1 MGKASRDKGGRFE
14 REIVN
19 RAKDYGLTA
28 RRTALSGALAHEK
41 GDVLITPG
49 FAPESNPWAFEAKR
63 RASLPVI
70 FNELADFKGLI
81 VRADRGDAL
90 VVVRLDD
97 FLELM
102 Q

>member
-1 MGKASRDKGGRFE
+1 MGKMSRTKGAVFE

-19 RAKDYGLTA
+19 RAKHYGLQA

-49 FAPESNPWAFEAKR
+49 FAPESDPWDFEAKR

-70 FNELADFKGLI
+70 FNELAGFKGLI
-81 VRADRGDAL
+81 VREDRGEAL
-90 VVVRLDD
+90 VVLRLDD